1 MVGFHPTF
9 FLKVRNAR
17 EAMTL
22 ADSWL
27 GVAQL
32 LTPEELLNPN
42 VDELSMMTYL
52 AQFRDARVK
61 EGAPIQNQNVQL
73 TDTEMEYFEPSLTED
88 SSDDQKPTDVSVTS
102 AKQSEELHRNIKS
115 GDEPTFNPPS
125 LFTSQEL
132 DARKKQIAS
141 SLDDLNEDRK
151 RTCCSYFLVVLIA
164 VFVAFISTRQYDF

>member
-32 LTPEELLNPN
+32 LTPEELVNPN
-42 VDELSMMTYL
+42 VDELSIMTYL

-61 EGAPIQNQNVQL
+61 EGAPIQNQEVQL
-73 TDTEMEYFEPSLTED
+73 TDTEM
-88 SSDDQKPTDVSVTS
+88 
-102 AKQSEELHRNIKS
+102 
-115 GDEPTFNPPS
+115 
-125 LFTSQEL
+125 
-132 DARKKQIAS
+132 
-141 SLDDLNEDRK
+141 
-151 RTCCSYFLVVLIA
+151 
-164 VFVAFISTRQYDF
+164 DFF